1 MQKIK
6 VLTQDMR
13 KLYAFPAIFET
24 ERITL
29 WLIKVLHVTKRYIMG
44 FMASQVNCMQKIK
57 DLNQEKKDISLIREL

>member
-44 FMASQVNCMQKIK
+44 FMAS
-57 DLNQEKKDISLIREL
+57 